1 MDLSKIPAGK
11 DAPNDVFVVVENPM
25 GGDPVKYEMDKDSGA
40 LFVDRFMHT
49 AMFYPANYGFIPNT
63 LGGDGDPVDVLV
75 YAQHQI
81 MPGAVIRC
89 RPVGVLVME
98 DDGGQDEKILAVPVD
113 KMHPM
118 YSDVKEHTDL
128 PACLLEQ
135 IQHFF
140 ERYKDL
146 EKGKWVKMKG
156 WEGSEVAK
164 KLIMEG
170 VERAQ
175 SGKEAA

>member
-1 MDLSKIPAGK
+1 MDISKIAPGK
-11 DAPNDVFVVVENPM
+11 NAPDEINVIIENTQ

-40 LFVDRFMHT
+40 IFVDRFMHT

-75 YAQHQI
+75 YAQHAI
-81 MPGAVIRC
+81 IPGAVIHA

-98 DDGGQDEKILAVPVD
+98 DDGGQDEKILAVPVS
-113 KMHPM
+113 KTHPM
-118 YSDVKEHTDL
+118 FDDINEYSDL
-128 PACLLEQ
+128 PECLLEQ

-156 WEGSEVAK
+156 WEGSAK
-164 KLIMEG
+164 AKELILEG
-170 VERAQ
+170 IDNE
-175 SGKEAA
+175 KAAKAA

>member
-1 MDLSKIPAGK
+1 MDLSKISAGK
-11 DAPNDVFVVVENPM
+11 DAPNDINVVIENPM
-25 GGDPVKYEMDKDSGA
+25 GGDPVKYEMDKESGA
-40 LFVDRFMHT
+40 IFVDRFMHT

-75 YAQHQI
+75 YCQFPI
-81 MPGAVIRC
+81 VPGAVIKA

-113 KMHPM
+113 KTHPM
-118 YSDVKEHTDL
+118 FSDIKEYTDF
-128 PACLLEQ
+128 PQILLEQ

-156 WEGSEVAK
+156 WEGSDKAK
-164 KLIMEG
+164 QLIIEG
-170 VERAQ
+170 IKREKDQKAN
-175 SGKEAA
+175 K

>member
-1 MDLSKIPAGK
+1 MDVSKISSGK
-11 DAPNDVFVVVENPM
+11 SVPDNVNVVIENPM
-25 GGDPVKYEMDKDSGA
+25 GGAPVKYELDKESGA
-40 LFVDRFMHT
+40 LFVDRFVHT
-49 AMFYPANYGFIPNT
+49 PMFYPANYGFIPQT

-81 MPGAVIRC
+81 MPGAVIAA

-113 KMHPM
+113 KTHPM
-118 YSDVKEHTDL
+118 FSNIKEYSDL
-128 PACLLEQ
+128 PQILLDE

-140 ERYKDL
+140 THYKDL

-156 WEGSEVAK
+156 WEGAARAKELILEGIENEKAK
-164 KLIMEG
+164 K
-170 VERAQ
+170 
-175 SGKEAA
+175 AA